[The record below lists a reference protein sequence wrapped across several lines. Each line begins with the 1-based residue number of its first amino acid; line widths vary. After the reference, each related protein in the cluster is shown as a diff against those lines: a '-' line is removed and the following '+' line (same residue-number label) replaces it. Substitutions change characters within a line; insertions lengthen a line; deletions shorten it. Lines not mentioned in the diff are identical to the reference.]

1 MSLPKTGMLSTTL
14 FGCLTFSLGL
24 YAQESGV
31 SNAASTSMYMNQSK
45 SLFSN
50 NSHSMKAILA
60 EIETLES
67 NSDPKCYA
75 TASRLEDFIYG
86 TPLTDKARFAKNVL
100 QKQWAMKVWKK
111 ASALAEKRGEI
122 QVSESD
128 VTQVISSM
136 FSYQLNDE
144 NHWDI
149 TFSNGRFFGKDSIS
163 GKDSTFGNNKIT
175 ISKNDKRHYGSIA
188 YSLRAILAVQQ
199 ESLMAAELSLL
210 PLTQPAISALNESLD
225 FFTLAVLST
234 ADKEARLQS
243 QHQLSKVLLLE
254 SWKSLDSGDVM
265 SEHQLASGNAP
276 KGEAP
281 LVLLQNII
289 DQKIRSFEKYND
301 VNNQLFIRNLQVYF
315 ARNSWPKDVNEA
327 KLFKQ
332 QFTETLI
339 LFTADLYKGAE
350 RHALANDHSTI
361 RESDVK
367 AFLNLFIPHEMN
379 AYEDALFFPKLPLN
393 DQVFIESYDFD
404 SFRDSGIHWNYLR
417 HALLS
422 PEFKARLEP
431 DPFAVELLAEN
442 VAQFGVLLLRVTGQV
457 GKDAGEDRIK
467 ATHFLQAARSIQ
479 DRINRHALVKT
490 DNVED
495 LPGLA
500 SAKSTTQHDAS
511 AETTLF
517 SDATSKLN
525 LNMQHHS
532 SDWLNRLLRSYLK
545 KDEHTGIIT
554 IPPAFGG
561 SGIASDDINND
572 GLADLLI
579 LSGTGNRLYINR
591 KDHFEDITEK
601 SGLNWLREQDNR
613 PGEPRQPLIADI
625 NNDGLQDI
633 IITYVDDSHRVYK
646 NLGNETFAD
655 MTEQSGLGGINLV
668 AGPATVFDYDNDGLL
683 DIYITYFGDYL
694 QGVLPT
700 LKRRN
705 DNGLPN
711 KLFRNL
717 GDFKFEDV
725 TEGSGLADTGWGQA
739 VAHTDFDLDGKQDL
753 IVGNDFGVNGYYRNL
768 GNGKFKNVSR
778 EIGTDK
784 PSYTMGIGITDLND
798 DLVPDIYISNIVTMN
813 KDQKYVLPSE
823 ETTMVFNPQKL
834 ANMRVIE
841 ANDLFVSKQDAQGN
855 RSYYASKAVTR
866 GRSSTG
872 WAWDAD
878 FFDFDNDGDDDLY
891 VLNGMNE
898 YNLYSSE
905 NPYYRDP
912 LNNEKMN
919 AYMPVAEKESN
930 VFFINEDGKLQNRS
944 EGSGANLLS
953 NSRSATYLDY
963 DQDGDLDMILNN
975 YHGPV
980 VAYQNNSEQF
990 NNNWLNV
997 KLTGSPQDGINRDA
1011 IGALVIAELDN
1022 GDRVWREVHGSEG
1035 YMSVHPKVQHLGLG
1049 KSDSAR
1055 LTVVWPNGERSDIGQ
1070 VQAKQLISIDYRTL
1084 KDSAIQNTALK
1095 EQTLKKDASEQARS
1109 SSAGTEE
1116 RML

>member
-1 MSLPKTGMLSTTL
+1 MEWAKKTILSAAML
-14 FGCLTFSLGL
+14 GCLGVNPGL
-24 YAQESGV
+24 YAQQSGSLGLHS
-31 SNAASTSMYMNQSK
+31 SN
-45 SLFSN
+45 SN
-50 NSHSMKAILA
+50 SMKAILA
-60 EIETLES
+60 EIETLE
-67 NSDPKCYA
+67 NKSDPKCYA

-86 TPLTDKARFAKNVL
+86 TPLSDKARFAKNIL
-100 QKQWAMKVWKK
+100 QKQWAMKVWSK
-111 ASALAEKRGEI
+111 ASALAAQNGEN
-122 QVSESD
+122 QVAANYVND
-128 VTQVISSM
+128 VVSSM
-136 FSYQLNDE
+136 FSYKVNDE
-144 NHWDI
+144 GLWTISFVKDI
-149 TFSNGRFFGKDSIS
+149 ASAKDNTV
-163 GKDSTFGNNKIT
+163 KNDKIT
-175 ISKNDKRHYGSIA
+175 LGKNDKRHYGSIA

-199 ESLMAAELSLL
+199 ESLMDAELSLL
-210 PLTQPAISALNESLD
+210 PLTQPAINALDESLD
-225 FFTLAVLST
+225 FFTLAVLNK
-234 ADKEARLQS
+234 ADKEARIQS
-243 QHQLSKVLLLE
+243 QHELTEVLLVDT
-254 SWKSLDSGDVM
+254 WNALDSGVM
-265 SEHQLASGNAP
+265 PEQKLAETAP
-276 KGEAP
+276 KSPAS
-281 LVLLQNII
+281 LALLRDII
-289 DQKIRSFEKYND
+289 DQKVRSFAKYND
-301 VNNQLFIRNLQVYF
+301 VNNQLFVRNLQVYF
-315 ARNSWPKDVNEA
+315 ARNSWPKDENEA

-350 RHALANDHSTI
+350 QIALANAHHTI
-361 RESDVK
+361 KESDVK
-367 AFLNLFIPHEMN
+367 QFLNSFIPHKINE
-379 AYEDALFFPKLPLN
+379 YEDALFFPKLPQK

-404 SFRDSGIHWNYLR
+404 SFRDSGVHWNYLKY
-417 HALLS
+417 ALFS
-422 PEFKARLEP
+422 PNFKANLEP

-457 GKDAGEDRIK
+457 GKEAGDNRIK
-467 ATHFLQAARSIQ
+467 TAHFLQAARSIQ
-479 DRINRHALVKT
+479 QRINQHALVK
-490 DNVED
+490 DDKKDE
-495 LPGLA
+495 LLGLA
-500 SAKSTTQHDAS
+500 SAKSSTQLDAS
-511 AETTLF
+511 SSATLF
-517 SDATSKLN
+517 TDATSKLN

-545 KDEHTGIIT
+545 KDEQTGIIT

-579 LSGTGNRLYINR
+579 LSGSGNRLYLNR
-591 KDHFEDITEK
+591 KDHFEDVTEK

-646 NLGNETFAD
+646 NLGNETFED
-655 MTEQSGLGGINLV
+655 VTKQSGLGGVNLV

-683 DIYITYFGDYL
+683 DIYITYFGDYIH
-694 QGVLPT
+694 GVLPT

-711 KLFRNL
+711 KLFRNV

-739 VAHTDFDLDGKQDL
+739 VAHTDFDSDGRQDL

-768 GNGKFKNVSR
+768 GGGKFKNVSR

-784 PSYTMGIGITDLND
+784 PSYTMGIGITDLNN

-841 ANDLFVSKQDAQGN
+841 ANDLFVSKQDDQGN
-855 RSYYASKAVTR
+855 RSYYSSKAVTR
-866 GRSSTG
+866 GLSSTG

-898 YNLYSSE
+898 YNLYSNE

-912 LNNEKMN
+912 IHNKKMN
-919 AYMPVAEKESN
+919 SYMPVAEKESN

-997 KLTGSPQDGINRDA
+997 KLTGSPKDGINRDA

-1022 GDRVWREVHGSEG
+1022 GERVWREVHGSEG

-1049 KSDSAR
+1049 KADRAK

-1070 VQAKQLISIDYRTL
+1070 VDAKQSISIDYR
-1084 KDSAIQNTALK
+1084 ALK
-1095 EQTLKKDASEQARS
+1095 NSSLKYSTLENSTLKKGASERIRTS
-1109 SSAGTEE
+1109 SSDAGSVSDRT
-1116 RML
+1116 L